1 MTKKFRLGRRD
12 FLIGSAAAGAVIAG
26 PTIVRAAS
34 KELRV
39 LTWEGY
45 AEPEWVDAFK
55 KDTGADVKIVYVG
68 SADEMFAKMQGSQG
82 ADFDVVSFDTSIF
95 SRYIDANLLAPLDLS
110 KIANASNIA
119 PEFREVKEIMRADKQ
134 FGIPFAWGSLPMVY
148 DADAFPTPPESW
160 AVMWDEQYAQQL
172 ICMDDA
178 NNCIT
183 WGALVVGVENPYN
196 LSDDDFARVKDKLIG
211 QKKLLL
217 SYFAGFDEGV
227 NMFAQNSIKVMYSM
241 GEPQVPAL
249 KKKGVNAA
257 LTIPKEGAPGW
268 LDCWTM
274 SAGAT
279 DPELAHQWI
288 NNCLATSV
296 GEILTNKAGYGNT
309 TNVDIN
315 KAAGF
320 TYGDKLS
327 WLQQAENYEKRVA
340 VWNEVKAG

>member
-1 MTKKFRLGRRD
+1 MTKKLELGRRG
-12 FLIGSAAAGAVIAG
+12 FLAAGAAAGALIAA
-26 PTIVRAAS
+26 PRITRAAS

-45 AEPEWVDAFK
+45 AEPEWVDPFK
-55 KDTGADVKIVYVG
+55 KETGAEVKIVYVG

-82 ADFDVVSFDTSIF
+82 KDFDVVTFDTSIF
-95 SRYIDANLLAPLDLS
+95 GRYIDANLLAPLDLS
-110 KIANASNIA
+110 KIPNAKNLA
-119 PEFREVKEIMRADKQ
+119 PEFHKVDAIMRADKQ
-134 FGIPFAWGSLPMVY
+134 YGVPFAWGSLPMVY
-148 DADAFPTPPESW
+148 DADHFKTPPESW
-160 AVMWDEQYAQQL
+160 SVMWDPQYAQQL
-172 ICMDDA
+172 ICQDDA

-183 WGALVVGVENPYN
+183 WGALCAGVKNPYQ
-196 LSDDDFARVKDKLIG
+196 LTDADFDTVKGKLIE

-227 NMFAQNSIKVMYSM
+227 NMFAQNQIKVMYSM

-268 LDCWTM
+268 LDCWVM
-274 SAGAT
+274 SSGAQ
-279 DPELAHQWI
+279 DPELAQQWI
-288 NNCLATSV
+288 SGCLAGQV
-296 GEILTNKAGYGNT
+296 AKVLTNKSGYGNT
-309 TNVDIN
+309 TDVETN

-327 WLQQAENYEKRVA
+327 WLQAAENYEKRVA
-340 VWNEVKAG
+340 VWNEVKAS

>member
-1 MTKKFRLGRRD
+1 MTKRTGFDRRD
-12 FLIGSAAAGAVIAG
+12 FLIGSAAAGVLVAA

-39 LTWEGY
+39 LAWEGY

-55 KDTGADVKIVYVG
+55 KDTGAEVKIVYVG
-68 SADEMFAKMQGSQG
+68 SADEMFAKMQGSHG
-82 ADFDVVSFDTSIF
+82 ADFDVLTFDTSIF
-95 SRYIDANLLAPLDLS
+95 SRYIDAGLLAPLDLS
-110 KIANASNIA
+110 KMQNAGNLA
-119 PEFREVKEIMRADKQ
+119 PEFRKVAAIVRGDKQ
-134 FGIPFAWGSLPMVY
+134 FGLPFAWGSLPMVY

-160 AVMWDEQYAQQL
+160 AVMWDPQFAQKL
-172 ICMDDA
+172 ICQDDA

-183 WGALVVGVENPYN
+183 WGALVLGLPNPYN
-196 LSDDDFARVKDKLIG
+196 LSDADFDKVKKKLID

-227 NMFAQNSIKVMYSM
+227 NMFVENGIKVMYSM

-268 LDCWTM
+268 LDCWVM
-274 SAGAT
+274 SAGVK
-279 DPELAHQWI
+279 DRDLAHQWI
-288 NNCLATSV
+288 NGCLAKSV
-296 GEILTNKAGYGNT
+296 GKVLTNKAGYGNT
-309 TNVDIN
+309 TNIEVN

-327 WLQQAENYEKRVA
+327 WLQKAENYEKRVA
-340 VWNEVKAG
+340 VWNEVKAS

>member
-1 MTKKFRLGRRD
+1 MTKKMELRRRE
-12 FLIGSAAAGAVIAG
+12 FLAAGAAAGALIAA
-26 PTIVRAAS
+26 PRLARAA

-39 LTWEGY
+39 LAWEGY
-45 AEPEWVDAFK
+45 AEPEWVEPFK
-55 KDTGADVKIVYVG
+55 KATGAEVKIVYVG

-82 ADFDVVSFDTSIF
+82 KDFDVVSFDTSIF
-95 SRYIDANLLAPLDLS
+95 GRYIDANLLAPLDLS
-110 KIANASNIA
+110 KMPNAKNLA
-119 PEFREVKEIMRADKQ
+119 HEFHGVKEIMRGDKQ
-134 FGIPFAWGSLPMVY
+134 YGVPFAWGSLPMVY
-148 DADAFPTPPESW
+148 DADTFKTPPESW
-160 AVMWDEQYAQQL
+160 EVMWDPQYAQQL
-172 ICMDDA
+172 ISMDDA

-196 LSDDDFARVKDKLIG
+196 LSDADFDKVKAKLIE

-227 NMFAQNSIKVMYSM
+227 NMFAQNAIKVMYSM
-241 GEPQVPAL
+241 GEPQVGAL

-268 LDCWTM
+268 LDCWVM
-274 SAGAT
+274 SAGAQ

-288 NNCLATSV
+288 DGCLAGQV
-296 GEILTNKAGYGNT
+296 GAVLTNKAGYGNT
-309 TNVDIN
+309 TNSEVN

-327 WLQQAENYEKRVA
+327 WLQPAENYEKRVA